1 MPTVDTYFLA
11 VSAQALLRVPTKD
24 SFRGNKSENL
34 AFLGYFFSN
43 KNGGVRPKRLKCL
56 L

>member
-43 KNGGVRPKRLKCL
+43 KNGGVQPKRLKCMP
-56 L
+56 